1 MSMTLGVFLKLVEIQ
16 TKLASLFPFLIGVLF
31 SLNYFG
37 TINWLNTLVFF
48 VGMLVFDMTTTAIN
62 NFMDYKKA
70 KDETYKRE
78 VNIVGQAKLKE
89 RQVSRLIIF
98 MLIISAIVGLFL
110 TYRTGWLLLVMGGI
124 CCFIGVF
131 YTYGPVPLSRM
142 PLGELFSGVTMGF
155 GIFMMTV
162 YINAYQLKFFYLQI
176 ENWKFM
182 MVGDLKILLMLL
194 FASMPMVFTI
204 ANIMLA
210 NNLCDMEEDIKN
222 HRYTLPYYIGRD
234 VGLKLFNCLMYA
246 CYLVVIFGV
255 VLQIYKWPVLI
266 VLLTFPL
273 INKNMKCFGQEQVK
287 AKTFIISI
295 KNLVIFNVVLIIG
308 MVLSLLLK

>member
-1 MSMTLGVFLKLVEIQ
+1 MTLGVFLKLVEIQ

-37 TINWLNTLVFF
+37 TVNWLNTLIFF

-70 KDETYKRE
+70 KDEMYKRE
-78 VNIVGQAKLKE
+78 VNIVGQANLKE
-89 RQVSRLIIF
+89 KQVSRLIIL
-98 MLIISAIVGLFL
+98 MLIISAVVGMIL
-110 TYRTGWLLLVMGGI
+110 TYRTGWLLLIMGGI

-162 YINAYQLKFFYLQI
+162 YINAYQLNFFFLQI
-176 ENWKFM
+176 ENWAFVMK
-182 MVGDLKILLMLL
+182 GDLKVLLVL
-194 FASMPMVFTI
+194 FLASLPMVFTI

-210 NNLCDMEEDIKN
+210 NNLCDMEEDVKN
-222 HRYTLPYYIGRD
+222 HRYTLPYYIGRE
-234 VGLKLFNCLMYA
+234 VGIKLFNILMYA
-246 CYLVVIFGV
+246 CYIVVIFGV
-255 VLQIYKWPVLI
+255 VVGIYKWPVLL
-266 VLLTFPL
+266 VLLTLPL
-273 INKNMKCFGQEQVK
+273 TKKNLESFNKEQVK
-287 AKTFIISI
+287 QKTFIISI
-295 KNLVIFNVVLIIG
+295 KNLVIFNVTLIVG
-308 MVLSLLLK
+308 LMMSLFLK

>member
-1 MSMTLGVFLKLVEIQ
+1 MTLGVFLKLVEIQ

-37 TINWLNTLVFF
+37 TVNWLNTLIFF

-70 KDETYKRE
+70 KDEIYKRE
-78 VNIVGQAKLKE
+78 VNIVGQANLKE
-89 RQVSRLIIF
+89 KQVSRLIIL
-98 MLIISAIVGLFL
+98 MLIISAVVGMIL
-110 TYRTGWLLLVMGGI
+110 TYRTGWLLLIMGGI

-162 YINAYQLKFFYLQI
+162 YINAYQLNFFFLQI
-176 ENWKFM
+176 ENWVFVM
-182 MVGDLKILLMLL
+182 RGDLKVLLILLI
-194 FASMPMVFTI
+194 ASLPMVFTI

-210 NNLCDMEEDIKN
+210 NNLCDMEEDVKN
-222 HRYTLPYYIGRD
+222 HRYTLPYYIGRE
-234 VGLKLFNCLMYA
+234 VGIKLFNILMYA
-246 CYLVVIFGV
+246 CYIVVIFGV
-255 VLQIYKWPVLI
+255 VVGIYKWPVLL
-266 VLLTFPL
+266 VLLTLPL
-273 INKNMKCFGQEQVK
+273 TKKNLESFNKEQVK
-287 AKTFIISI
+287 QKTFIISI
-295 KNLVIFNVVLIIG
+295 KNLVIFNVTLIVG
-308 MVLSLLLK
+308 LMMSLFLK

>member
-1 MSMTLGVFLKLVEIQ
+1 MTLGVFLKLVEIQ

-37 TINWLNTLVFF
+37 TVNWLNTLIFF

-70 KDETYKRE
+70 KDEMYKRE
-78 VNIVGQAKLKE
+78 VNIVGQANLKE
-89 RQVSRLIIF
+89 KQVSRLIIL
-98 MLIISAIVGLFL
+98 MLIISAVVGMIL
-110 TYRTGWLLLVMGGI
+110 TYRTGWLLLIMGGI

-162 YINAYQLKFFYLQI
+162 YINAYQLNFFFLQI
-176 ENWKFM
+176 ENWAFVM
-182 MVGDLKILLMLL
+182 RGDLKVLLILLI
-194 FASMPMVFTI
+194 ASLPMVFTI

-210 NNLCDMEEDIKN
+210 NNLCDMEEDVKN
-222 HRYTLPYYIGRD
+222 HRYTLPYYIGRE
-234 VGLKLFNCLMYA
+234 VGIKLFNILMYA
-246 CYLVVIFGV
+246 CYIVVIFGV
-255 VLQIYKWPVLI
+255 VVGIYKWPVLL
-266 VLLTFPL
+266 VLLTLPL
-273 INKNMKCFGQEQVK
+273 TKKNLESFNKEQVK
-287 AKTFIISI
+287 QKTFIISI
-295 KNLVIFNVVLIIG
+295 KNLVIFNVTLIVG
-308 MVLSLLLK
+308 LMMSLFLK